1 MYKEEAMNNPYPV
14 FLDINTKRC
23 VVVGG
28 GHVAERRVK
37 SLLECGAMVKVIS
50 PELSRDLELM
60 AGKKSIEVVKRD
72 FHSGDLEGA
81 FLAIAASDQA
91 EVNSMVVE
99 EAKRR
104 GVLVDSSTEPTAGDF
119 ILPSVVRSG
128 SLAIAI
134 STSGSSPALAR
145 MIREELEQSL
155 GPEHAILIKLVSE
168 VRTEFRRKGKQIPFE
183 MWRNCIDPELLGL
196 IKKGKV
202 ATARERLAHNLESG
216 EQKRKVILVVGTNH
230 KTAPVEVREKFA
242 LNTNQLE
249 EADHLLTSY
258 VNQGVILSTCN
269 RSEVYALVSDSREG
283 SREIGRLFSEWCG
296 VSLDE
301 LSGYLYTYLQEDA
314 IKHLFKVSSGLDSMI
329 LGDEQ
334 IGGQVRQALKAALT
348 GGSLKHPLLRL
359 FQQALRVG
367 RRVRNEGE
375 IGKYGASASRA
386 SVTLAREVLG
396 EIGNCSVL
404 IIGAGQAGR
413 LTAKAMKDSNI
424 QQLTIISRTGTKA
437 AALAERFN
445 AKVATFEQLTECL
458 ADSDIVVSS
467 TGASGFIVDFDEVKE
482 AMQGRQHRPLL
493 FIDIAVPR
501 DIDPAVKGLENVSLY
516 DIDDLEVVSVA
527 DHDEKQKELSKVEA
541 IIDSEV
547 AKFMEWWRALE
558 VVPTIIAL
566 RGKAEDVRQ
575 KQVNENLGK
584 MPELS
589 EKERTRIDAL
599 TRAIVNKILHSPTV
613 CLKDGNRG
621 HKYQSMVEELFA
633 LEDGGLNTRGKK

>member
-1 MYKEEAMNNPYPV
+1 VYKEEAMNNPYPV
-14 FLDINTKRC
+14 FLNINTKKC

-37 SLLECGAMVKVIS
+37 SLLECGAIVKIIS
-50 PELSRDLELM
+50 PELSQNLELI
-60 AGKKSIEVVKRD
+60 AEKESIEVVKRD
-72 FHSGDLEGA
+72 FCSGDLEGA
-81 FLAIAASDQA
+81 FLVIAASDRA
-91 EVNSMVVE
+91 EVNKIAVE
-99 EAKRR
+99 EARQR
-104 GVLVDSSTEPTAGDF
+104 GALVDSSTEPTEGNF

-134 STSGSSPALAR
+134 STSGSSPTLAR

-155 GPEHAILIKLVSE
+155 GPEHATLIKLVSE
-168 VRTEFRRKGKQIPFE
+168 VRAEFRKRGKRIPFE
-183 MWRNCIDPELLGL
+183 VWRNCIDPELLGL
-196 IKKGKV
+196 IKKGKI
-202 ATARERLAHNLESG
+202 ATAREKLAHNLESG
-216 EQKRKVILVVGTNH
+216 EQKRKVILVVGANH
-230 KTAPVEVREKFA
+230 KTAPVEVREKLA
-242 LNTNQLE
+242 LTTNQLE
-249 EADHLLTSY
+249 RAYHLLTSY

-269 RSEVYALVSDSREG
+269 RSEVYALVSDSKEG
-283 SREIGRLFSEWCG
+283 IQEVGRLFSEWCS

-314 IKHLFKVSSGLDSMI
+314 VKHLFKVSSGLDSMI

-334 IGGQVRQALKAALT
+334 IRGQVCQALKAALA

-367 RRVRNEGE
+367 RRVRSEGE
-375 IGKYGASASRA
+375 IGKYGASTSRA
-386 SVTLAREVLG
+386 SVALAREVFG
-396 EIGNCSVL
+396 EIKACSVL

-424 QQLTIISRTGTKA
+424 QQLTIISRTGDKA
-437 AALAERFN
+437 TALAERFK
-445 AKVATFEQLTECL
+445 AKTATFDQLTECL
-458 ADSDIVVSS
+458 ANSDIVVSS
-467 TGASGFIVDFDEVKE
+467 TGASGFILGLDEIRE

-493 FIDIAVPR
+493 LIDIAVPR
-501 DIDPAVKGLENVSLY
+501 DIDPAVKSLDNVSLY

-527 DHDEKQKELSKVEA
+527 DPGEKQKKLSKVEA

-566 RGKAEDVRQ
+566 RGKADDVRR
-575 KQVNENLGK
+575 KEVNKNLGK

-589 EKERTRIDAL
+589 EKERARIDVL
-599 TRAIVNKILHSPTV
+599 TTAIVNKILHSPTV
-613 CLKDGNRG
+613 CLKDKSKGQ
-621 HKYQSMVEELFA
+621 KYQSMVEELFA
-633 LEDGGLNTRGKK
+633 LEDGGLNIRGKK

>member
-1 MYKEEAMNNPYPV
+1 M
-14 FLDINTKRC
+14 
-23 VVVGG
+23 GG

-37 SLLECGAMVKVIS
+37 SLLECGAMVKIIS
-50 PELSRDLELM
+50 PELSQSLELM

-99 EAKRR
+99 EAKQR
-104 GVLVDSSTEPTAGDF
+104 GILVDSSTEPTTGNF

-155 GPEHAILIKLVSE
+155 GPEHATLIKLVSE
-168 VRTEFRRKGKQIPFE
+168 VRTEFRKRGKQIPFE

-196 IKKGKV
+196 IKKGKI
-202 ATARERLAHNLESG
+202 ATAREKLAHNLESG
-216 EQKRKVILVVGTNH
+216 EQKRKVILVVGANH
-230 KTAPVEVREKFA
+230 KTAPVEVREKLA
-242 LNTNQLE
+242 LTTNQLE
-249 EADHLLTSY
+249 RAHHLLTSY

-269 RSEVYALVSDSREG
+269 RSEVYALVSDSKEG
-283 SREIGRLFSEWCG
+283 IQEVGRLFSEWCS

-314 IKHLFKVSSGLDSMI
+314 VKHLFKVSSGLDSMI

-334 IGGQVRQALKAALT
+334 IRGQVRQALEAALA

-386 SVTLAREVLG
+386 SVTLARKVFG
-396 EIGNCSVL
+396 EIGTCSVL

-413 LTAKAMKDSNI
+413 LTAKVMRDNNA
-424 QQLTIISRTGTKA
+424 QQLTIISRTSEKA
-437 AALAERFN
+437 TALAKRFN
-445 AKVATFEQLTECL
+445 AKVATFDQLTGCL
-458 ADSDIVVSS
+458 ANSDIVVSS
-467 TGASGFIVDFDEVKE
+467 TSASGLILSFDEVRE
-482 AMQGRQHRPLL
+482 AMQGREHRPLL
-493 FIDIAVPR
+493 LIDIAVPR
-501 DIDPAVKGLENVSLY
+501 DIDPGVKSLENVSLY

-527 DHDEKQKELSKVEA
+527 DPGEKQKKLSKVEA
-541 IIDSEV
+541 IIDSEA
-547 AKFMEWWRALE
+547 AKFMEWWHALE

-566 RGKAEDVRQ
+566 RGKAEDVRR
-575 KQVNENLGK
+575 KEVNKNLSK

-589 EKERTRIDAL
+589 ERERTRIDAL
-599 TRAIVNKILHSPTV
+599 TRAIVNEILHSPTV
-613 CLKDGNRG
+613 RLKDGNRG
-621 HKYQSMVEELFA
+621 QKYQSMIEELFA